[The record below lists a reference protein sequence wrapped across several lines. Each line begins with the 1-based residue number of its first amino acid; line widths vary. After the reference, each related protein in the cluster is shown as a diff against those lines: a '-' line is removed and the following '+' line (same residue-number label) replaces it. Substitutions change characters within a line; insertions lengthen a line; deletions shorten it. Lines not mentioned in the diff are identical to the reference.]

1 MLCES
6 DVLPGNMSGV
16 ISLGS
21 GRDVVLNAGA
31 KNSISSVL
39 NITINGS
46 TVEDAIKEIVVP
58 KLPNSSGDY
67 EIILGRGKP
76 SLRVA
81 ANLRN
86 DLHYKGWFATLKE
99 RGASAARHAWSGL
112 SAPVAWASRLATE
125 TFNCSDASTTDC
137 VHDWNGKTANRIAI
151 VSNQASLSGSVN
163 FSADYADSAVATV
176 DHEVV
181 VTFVNVAHSGGG
193 TNTTCSVLGRTTND
207 STVTFYR
214 SVVTIRTSGELNDV
228 SLLRTVSGTSTTLA
242 TDTTDWAAN
251 DVIAIQMVG
260 STIRTIKN
268 GVENL
273 SATDSNITTGLYGGL
288 RYFSDGTGSQCIW
301 DNWRINDVLPGG
313 PRWFK

>member
-1 MLCES
+1 
-6 DVLPGNMSGV
+6 
-16 ISLGS
+16 
-21 GRDVVLNAGA
+21 
-31 KNSISSVL
+31 
-39 NITINGS
+39 
-46 TVEDAIKEIVVP
+46 
-58 KLPNSSGDY
+58 
-67 EIILGRGKP
+67 
-76 SLRVA
+76 
-81 ANLRN
+81 
-86 DLHYKGWFATLKE
+86 
-99 RGASAARHAWSGL
+99 
-112 SAPVAWASRLATE
+112 
-125 TFNCSDASTTDC
+125 